1 MLARSLGSRKSEAQ
15 RRQLGSDQMEA
26 GLPALCFS
34 AEQPAATA
42 THGADMTAD
51 ITATPAARCSSVFGA
66 EKQFKTPC
74 SDFGVSLANIT
85 EC

>member
-1 MLARSLGSRKSEAQ
+1 MG
-15 RRQLGSDQMEA
+15 RQLGSDQMEA

-42 THGADMTAD
+42 THGADMNAD
-51 ITATPAARCSSVFGA
+51 ITGTPAARCSSVGS
-66 EKQFKTPC
+66 EKPFKKSC